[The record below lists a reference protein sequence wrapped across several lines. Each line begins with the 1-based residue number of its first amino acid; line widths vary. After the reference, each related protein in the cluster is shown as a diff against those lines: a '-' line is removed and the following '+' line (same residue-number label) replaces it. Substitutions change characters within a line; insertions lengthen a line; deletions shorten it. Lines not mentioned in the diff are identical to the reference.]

1 MQDQNTLS
9 ASSESVSSR
18 GYILHWVSVSI
29 TWRCDTRM
37 TNIACVCVV
46 LIAFGVGITLAQAA
60 VGTVAYGVVKGLQ
73 DTELFDWL
81 REDEDT

>member
-1 MQDQNTLS
+1 
-9 ASSESVSSR
+9 
-18 GYILHWVSVSI
+18 
-29 TWRCDTRM
+29 M